1 MTARKTRKALTAEA
15 DKFTGGAFQPP
26 QARSGM
32 MKVAGA
38 SDDDPDRQG
47 QQLITDDDPTTM
59 KGPVTDDGRD
69 ERIMVTVK
77 ELKEMV
83 RRLVRGP

>member
-1 MTARKTRKALTAEA
+1 MTARKTRRPRTVESG
-15 DKFTGGAFQPP
+15 DKFTGAFQPP

-38 SDDDPDRQG
+38 TDADHAG

-69 ERIMVTVK
+69 QRVLFMSVR

-83 RRLVRGP
+83 ARLVRES